1 MTEGVGDESPAAHFA
16 RATAMMNL
24 GRWPEAL
31 AGYDA
36 VLRQEPGHV
45 PSLNNRGI
53 VLSRLGRHAEALAG
67 FEAALA
73 MDPGDTFAL
82 NNRGEELQKLSR
94 PHEALASYDAAI
106 AKAPGSAEAHGN
118 RGYLLGQLGRNDEAV
133 TALECAVALEP
144 SNPRFYQHLAP
155 LRRFSPGDPILV
167 RMQALAARPADLSTN
182 GRIELGFAL
191 AKALGD
197 TGEHEAAFGQLALA
211 NRLKRATFQY
221 DQSAALDELERIGRL
236 FGEDFQ
242 ARMAGAGDPDPTPIL
257 VVGMPRSGSTLVEQI
272 LASHPGAFGAGERTD
287 LDDAIDR
294 ALQGPR
300 GFPEAAARLSRQE
313 LQGIGADYVRSLR
326 ALAPEASRI
335 VDKTLSNFRHLG
347 LVHAALPNARMI
359 HVRRDPVDACMSC
372 YSRLFG
378 GDQPFAYDLVE
389 LGRYHRA
396 LDRLMRRWREVLPA
410 EALLELDYEALVAEP
425 KAQVRRLLAH
435 CGLDWN
441 PRCLE
446 FHRTERQVR
455 TSSAA
460 QVRQPLYRDAVGAS
474 QVYRAHLQP
483 LLDALGDLAPSRM
496 AAPPPHAR
504 ETSAI
509 EGGTGAMDLKTLES
523 KAASGDVRAQRDLAA
538 ALDAEGRHTEA
549 VDWLARAGQA
559 GDAEALTDLGLRL
572 MVGKDAPFLPQDGA
586 RLLGNAV
593 GAGGARAME
602 HFAVLIGGGFY
613 AQQSWPVALDL
624 LQRAAEAGS
633 ASAQAQL
640 QLLAGRPAGEGG
652 WAALRQ
658 SVDLA
663 AWMRAPEPKVLSESP
678 RILSVSGLITPAVC
692 DWIVGQ
698 CAGKLVRAE
707 LYDPATGQHAP
718 GTDTRQNR
726 IANFDLAETKLAN
739 LMVQARMAAVLGAPM
754 AVLEPFAVLHYQPG
768 EEYGE
773 HVDFLDPAIPA
784 YAAELTQRGQRVATC
799 LIYLNDG
806 FEGGETAF
814 PRLGL
819 SYKGSKGDA
828 LIFLSTDASGRP
840 DPRTVHAGRTP
851 TSGEKWLLSQF
862 FRNRPV
868 VGAGG
873 RLA

>member
-1 MTEGVGDESPAAHFA
+1 MTEGAGDESPAAHFN

-36 VLRQEPGHV
+36 VLRLEPGHV

-73 MDPGDTFAL
+73 IDPGDTFAL

-182 GRIELGFAL
+182 GRVELSFAL

-197 TGEHEAAFGQLALA
+197 TGEHEAVFEQLALA

-287 LDDAIDR
+287 LDDAIER

-313 LQGIGADYVRSLR
+313 LQGIGAEYVRSLR

-425 KAQVRRLLAH
+425 EAQVRRLLAH

-446 FHRTERQVR
+446 FHRTDRQVR

-496 AAPPPHAR
+496 AASPPHAR

-509 EGGTGAMDLKTLES
+509 EGDTGAMDLKTLES

-773 HVDFLDPAIPA
+773 HVDFLDPAVPA
-784 YAAELTQRGQRVATC
+784 YAAELAQRGQRVATC